1 MVTQLNQGATRSV
14 PTFAPAAWLSAFV
27 SIGGGYALAS
37 DRKLGLVVEMCAWR
51 KHAEE
56 ACVA

>member
-1 MVTQLNQGATRSV
+1 MATQLNQGAARSI
-14 PTFAPAAWLSAFV
+14 PTCAPAAWLSAFV
-27 SIGGGYALAS
+27 SIGGGYAFAS
-37 DRKLGLVVEMCAWR
+37 GRKLGLVIEVCAWR